1 MLNRWIRYAGYTCCI
16 IAVSL
21 NIFLIVKG
29 LKEKQW
35 SQTSCINNSVMEWR
49 HSYWHD
55 LGHYCVTSEDLTN
68 MAERNKRK
76 LERKNDKKRSL
87 K

>member
-1 MLNRWIRYAGYTCCI
+1 MWFSARVYGWLSVLAFALAMSSAFYWVWNRNSQYSRW
-16 IAVSL
+16 
-21 NIFLIVKG
+21 N
-29 LKEKQW
+29 
-35 SQTSCINNSVMEWR
+35 QTSCINNSVMEWR

-76 LERKNDKKRSL
+76 QERRINK
-87 K
+87 